1 MRDLI
6 ENPKTFQHLQRPKID
21 LLEQIN
27 SDTGRLYQTPSGI
40 KYPSITT
47 VLSILNKEAIIEWRK
62 RVGEEEANRI
72 SKRATNKGTRVHKYF
87 EDYIN
92 NDPVTFDE
100 KDFLAKESFYKL
112 KPVVDIN
119 IDGIVLQEERLYSDY
134 LEIAG
139 QVDLI
144 AHFGGKLSI
153 IDFKTARKQKR
164 EEWIQSY
171 FMQASAYAIMYEER
185 TGTPITRIVLLI
197 AVDHEEPQIFVRR
210 RDDYVDALLDTR
222 KRYKEQ
228 YGI

>member
-1 MRDLI
+1 MKDLV
-6 ENPKTFQHLQRPKID
+6 EDPKTFQHLSKPKID

-47 VLSILNKEAIIEWRK
+47 VLSILNKEAIMKWRK
-62 RVGEEEANRI
+62 RVGEKEADRI
-72 SKRATNKGTRVHKYF
+72 SKRATVKGTRVHKYF

-92 NDPVTFDE
+92 NETVLFE
-100 KDFLAKESFYKL
+100 SKDFLAKESFYKL
-112 KPVVDIN
+112 KPVVDMN
-119 IDGIVLQEERLYSDY
+119 VDGVVLQEERLYSDY

-153 IDFKTARKQKR
+153 IDFKTASKPKK
-164 EEWIQSY
+164 EEWIQNY

-185 TGTPITRIVLLI
+185 TGTPVPRIVLLI
-197 AVDHEEPQIFVRR
+197 AVDHEEPQIFVRK

>member
-1 MRDLI
+1 MQDLI
-6 ENPKTFQHLQRPKID
+6 ENPKIFQHLQRPKID

-40 KYPSITT
+40 RYPSITT

-92 NDPVTFDE
+92 NETVVFD
-100 KDFLAKESFYKL
+100 KNDFLAKESFYKL
-112 KPVVDIN
+112 KPVVDAN
-119 IDGIVLQEERLYSDY
+119 IDDIILQEERLYSDY

-153 IDFKTARKQKR
+153 IDFKTASKPKK
-164 EEWIQSY
+164 EEWIQNY

-185 TGTPITRIVLLI
+185 TSIPITRIVLLI

-210 RDDYVDALLDTR
+210 RDDYVSSLIETR
-222 KRYKEQ
+222 KLYKEK